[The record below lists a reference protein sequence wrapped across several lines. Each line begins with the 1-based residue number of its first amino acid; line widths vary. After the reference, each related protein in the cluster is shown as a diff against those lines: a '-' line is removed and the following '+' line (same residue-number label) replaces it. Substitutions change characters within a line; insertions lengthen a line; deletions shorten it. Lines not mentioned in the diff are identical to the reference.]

1 MSGRRWQPGEKFELN
16 QTLRLKL
23 VAVLGA
29 PGGAVFQ
36 CARFQIGFRIPLAQ
50 RVPGFII
57 RRNSAMSDKEQNP
70 EQRIALF
77 QRQEIR
83 RAIHNNEWWFVI
95 TDVVA
100 ALTDS
105 ANPQCYFKD
114 MRKRDPQLAEALK
127 GGGKLPPPLA
137 SSSTRRADAR
147 CSNAGTDR

>member
-1 MSGRRWQPGEKFELN
+1 MLPLMSGS
-16 QTLRLKL
+16 LRMLL
-23 VAVLGA
+23 FRAV
-29 PGGAVFQ
+29 V
-36 CARFQIGFRIPLAQ
+36 RIPLAQ

-57 RRNSAMSDKEQNP
+57 RRNSVMSDTEQNP
-70 EQRIALF
+70 EKRIALF

-105 ANPQCYFKD
+105 ANPQGYFKD

-127 GGGKLPPPLA
+127 GGGQIAPPLA

>member
-1 MSGRRWQPGEKFELN
+1 MSGS
-16 QTLRLKL
+16 LRMRLFR
-23 VAVLGA
+23 AV
-29 PGGAVFQ
+29 V
-36 CARFQIGFRIPLAQ
+36 RIPLAQ

-57 RRNSAMSDKEQNP
+57 RRNSAMSDTEQNP
-70 EQRIALF
+70 EKRIALF

-105 ANPQCYFKD
+105 ANPQGYFKD

-127 GGGKLPPPLA
+127 GGANCPPLA
-137 SSSTRRADAR
+137 SSSTRLVDAR
-147 CSNAGTDR
+147 CCNVGTPKAFSA